1 MSEITVGI
9 GHNIRIYRKKN
20 GLTLDALSD
29 LVFKSKSALSKYE
42 NGDISIDIETLYEL
56 AEALHIHVEQ
66 LLYVRKSNTKITTSD
81 AQPSFFNGVSRFY
94 SYVFDGRSH
103 QLLPSVFDILS
114 ETDKN
119 QFKIMMYMNYKT
131 YDHYQDCETTYIGYI
146 EHYDAVTNIMLTN
159 QHSPME
165 KASAQ
170 ILASYLDSDMKWGL
184 WNGLSSRPLMP
195 IATKMLFTKNRLR
208 GKEDIINDLKISKED
223 IKLLRLYNMLPVL

>member
-1 MSEITVGI
+1 
-9 GHNIRIYRKKN
+9 
-20 GLTLDALSD
+20 
-29 LVFKSKSALSKYE
+29 
-42 NGDISIDIETLYEL
+42 
-56 AEALHIHVEQ
+56 
-66 LLYVRKSNTKITTSD
+66 
-81 AQPSFFNGVSRFY
+81 
-94 SYVFDGRSH
+94 
-103 QLLPSVFDILS
+103 
-114 ETDKN
+114 
-119 QFKIMMYMNYKT
+119 MMYMNYKT